1 MRYELRLYSC
11 LKKYKNNYIPLA
23 IVDTDYKEN
32 ILWNFLTKDEIKI
45 CKREGFYN
53 VDFNYILHKRF
64 EIINVF
70 KTSDNF
76 NFNVELGNNL
86 RWKEL

>member
-1 MRYELRLYSC
+1 MKYELRLYSC

-23 IVDTDYKEN
+23 TVNTDYKEN
-32 ILWNFLTKDEIKI
+32 ILWNFLTKDEIKMY
-45 CKREGFYN
+45 KREGFYN
-53 VDFNYILHKRF
+53 IDFDYILRKRF
-64 EIINVF
+64 EIIDVF

-76 NFNVELGNNL
+76 NFNIELGNNL